1 MSKRRYVRTNN
12 KPLLDALQRP
22 GDVVFVPYELDRYAQ
37 TMANLHQIAKRLDVV
52 IETSVYV
59 GVRQDD
65 LEAFPLIKVERAE

>member
-52 IETSVYV
+52 IETSVYAV
-59 GVRQDD
+59 SYTHLTLPTIYSV
-65 LEAFPLIKVERAE
+65 